1 MALTQVKTSGLA
13 DDAVTGAK
21 IADDTVAEANIAN
34 DAISLAELK
43 AGTDGQIITY
53 DASGNPTA
61 VGPGTD
67 GQVLTSTGAGSP
79 PAFEDAISEGTSI
92 KSTGESGGT
101 KFLREDGDGTSS
113 WQAVSVPD
121 ADKIIEG
128 NTKVECSDTGGG
140 SDGTVVIETDGT
152 EAFRVTNGQKVGI
165 GETAPLGQLHVK
177 SGDSGQSAAVA
188 WGDDLVVEGSGD
200 AGITILSGNA
210 ADASLIFGDDG
221 DADVG
226 RVVYNHSSNF
236 LGFDASAGSR
246 MKVKGDGDV
255 EIVDGNLKIGTA
267 GHGIDFS
274 ATSDGSGTDSSEVFD
289 DYEEGTWTPSMDGL
303 SNTPTFYNLV
313 GKYVKIGEVVKCQGF
328 IQIGATNPTFTTTGN
343 VFKVS
348 GLPYTA
354 GGSGYLRVIGNVA
367 WQGITWVGASYS
379 TYGHADDTIIQ
390 ASIDDGG
397 TKTVFRTMGQADY
410 YMGELRNLVFHDNSW
425 ILEWDFTY
433 MTI

>member
-1 MALTQVKTSGLA
+1 MALTQVKTLGIA

-128 NTKVECSDTGGG
+128 NTKVECTDTGGG

-274 ATSDGSGTDSSEVFD
+274 ATSDGGASQDTELLD
-289 DYEEGTWTPSMDGL
+289 DYEEGVWTPTAEQGCTSVG
-303 SNTPTFYNLV
+303 SYTPH
-313 GKYVKIGEVVKCQGF
+313 YVKIGNQCTVYAY
-328 IQIGATNPTFTTTGN
+328 IHQIAGADSNAFRVG
-343 VFKVS
+343 
-348 GLPYTA
+348 GLPYSVYSSKTA
-354 GGSGYLRVIGNVA
+354 GLGNVILHA
-367 WQGITWVGASYS
+367 SDFPDSHMQTCANSSAGNSWFGLFASRDDYNWYTWDGNSVEN
-379 TYGHADDTIIQ
+379 
-390 ASIDDGG
+390 GG
-397 TKTVFRTMGQADY
+397 TLIVTLTYRT
-410 YMGELRNLVFHDNSW
+410 N
-425 ILEWDFTY
+425 
-433 MTI
+433 

>member
-1 MALTQVKTSGLA
+1 MALTQVTTDGVK
-13 DDAVTGAK
+13 DDAVTLAK
-21 IADDTVAEANIAN
+21 QA
-34 DAISLAELK
+34 
-43 AGTDGQIITY
+43 AGTDGQVITY
-53 DASGNPTA
+53 DASGNPKA
-61 VGPGTD
+61 IGPGTD
-67 GQVLTSTGAGSP
+67 GQVLTSAGAGAE
-79 PAFEDAISEGTSI
+79 PAFENAVSEGTQV

-113 WQAVSVPD
+113 WQTVNTTPEGTAILSTRESGGTKFLREDGDGTSSWQAVPAGGVDGISSSAD
-121 ADKIIEG
+121 ANAITIDSSEHVIVGGTTVSGVHAGNQDFVVG
-128 NTKVECSDTGGG
+128 NTSNTQTGMALNCASGG
-140 SDGTVVIETDGT
+140 YISIVMSDGQGDKNKGLIAYNHADDTFKLVNDPASGYDTLVLQSDHN
-152 EAFRVTNGQKVGI
+152 VKVG
-165 GETAPLGQLHVK
+165 A
-177 SGDSGQSAAVA
+177 
-188 WGDDLVVEGSGD
+188 
-200 AGITILSGNA
+200 
-210 ADASLIFGDDG
+210 
-221 DADVG
+221 
-226 RVVYNHSSNF
+226 
-236 LGFDASAGSR
+236 
-246 MKVKGDGDV
+246 
-255 EIVDGNLKIGTA
+255 GNLVIGTS
-267 GHGIDFS
+267 GKGVDFA

-410 YMGELRNLVFHDNSW
+410 YMGELRNLLFHDNSW
-425 ILEWDFTY
+425 IL
-433 MTI
+433 

>member
-1 MALTQVKTSGLA
+1 MANTLNKVNSGGIEDGSIVNADIKSDAAIAGSKLADNAVGLA
-13 DDAVTGAK
+13 QMA
-21 IADDTVAEANIAN
+21 
-34 DAISLAELK
+34 S
-43 AGTDGQIITY
+43 GTDGQIITY
-53 DASGNPTA
+53 DANGDPVA

-255 EIVDGNLKIGTA
+255 EIVDGDLVIGTA
-267 GHGIDFS
+267 GHGISFA
-274 ATSDGSGTDSSEVFD
+274 ATAGPQNATGSTGNSELFD
-289 DYEEGTWTPSMDGL
+289 DYEEGTWTPVFSGA
-303 SNTPTFYNLV
+303 SNLGSYSHQLGYYIKTGRLCTAWY
-313 GKYVKIGEVVKCQGF
+313 YVRVDRGTSTSNAK
-328 IQIGATNPTFTTTGN
+328 
-343 VFKVS
+343 VF
-348 GLPYTA
+348 GLPFDA
-354 GGSGYLRVIGNVA
+354 DHESVIWPVRYA
-367 WQGITWVGASYS
+367 Y
-379 TYGHADDTIIQ
+379 
-390 ASIDDGG
+390 GG
-397 TKTVFRTMGQADY
+397 TAVHNIWGECQNGGDWVRFFRQDGTLTDTTNY
-410 YMGELRNLVFHDNSW
+410 Y
-425 ILEWDFTY
+425 WDFGYVNANSYVALSATLVY
-433 MTI
+433 RTE